1 MRGLDASAIGHLDDD
16 TVGGR
21 RSMLGRVVDM
31 QEMACT
37 AGIGDGGGIWGGERG
52 TNLG

>member
-1 MRGLDASAIGHLDDD
+1 MSGLDARAIGHLDND

-21 RSMLGRVVDM
+21 RSMMGRVVDLK
-31 QEMACT
+31 EMAST
-37 AGIGDGGGIWGGERG
+37 SGIRDCGSMWGGERG